1 MLNVKINIFIE
12 ILIIFIIKSIKKKKI
27 KIRIKKNKNI
37 NKGNYLI
44 KLCNCLS
51 CHTLNG
57 GKPFSGGNI
66 IKTDFGIL
74 STPNITFNKKYGVGK
89 YNLKNFINLIKNG
102 VSKKKKFLFP
112 AFPYINYN
120 KIKKNDI
127 LNIFNSI
134 KKIPKEKIINKKNNI
149 KFPIKYRNI
158 MLGWRILFFKK
169 KVNKNKE
176 KSNIRRG
183 KYISK
188 TLGHC
193 EMCHTKINKIG
204 KINKYFKYKGYNK
217 IEKWFASDIS
227 NNKKINKNN
236 IKNLYKILKEGIN
249 KEKIING
256 KMVEVVNNSLQYA
269 SKIDIIS
276 ISRFIK
282 SKINKKKILKINIKK
297 YNKEKYNIK
306 YKIGKRIYKKN
317 CKKCH
322 GKLKLGNFPIFPK
335 IIKIKKNFSYENN
348 LKILFKKSN
357 INNTLKNKYCS
368 IMPSL
373 WNIKSKIIIY
383 FTNNKNLNKNI
394 IFKK

>member
-1 MLNVKINIFIE
+1 MNIIFIE
-12 ILIIFIIKSIKKKKI
+12 ILIILLIKNIKKKKI
-27 KIRIKKNKNI
+27 KIKVKKKVNI
-37 NKGNYLI
+37 NKGKYLVR
-44 KLCNCLS
+44 LSNCLS

-66 IKTDFGIL
+66 IKTSFGIL
-74 STPNITFNKKYGVGK
+74 NSPNITFNKKYGIGK

-102 VSKKKKFLFP
+102 ISKKKKFLFP

-127 LNIFNSI
+127 LNIFNFM
-134 KKIPKEKIINKKNNI
+134 KKIPKEKIINKNNKI
-149 KFPIKYRNI
+149 KFPIKYKNI
-158 MLGWRILFFKK
+158 MMGWRILFFKK
-169 KVNKNKE
+169 KNNINKE
-176 KSNIRRG
+176 KSNIKRG

-204 KINKYFKYKGYNK
+204 KINKYFKYKGLSK
-217 IEKWFASDIS
+217 IEKWFSSDIS
-227 NNKKINKNN
+227 NNKGVNKNN
-236 IKNLYKILKEGIN
+236 IKNIYKILKYGIN

-256 KMVEVVNNSLQYA
+256 QMIEVINNSLQYA
-269 SKIDIIS
+269 SKIDVIS

-282 SKINKKKILKINIKK
+282 SKINKKKILKINIKR
-297 YNKEKYNIK
+297 YNKEEYKIK
-306 YKIGKRIYKKN
+306 YKIGKKIYKKN

-348 LKILFKKSN
+348 LKILLKKPN
-357 INNTLKNKYCS
+357 INNTIKNKYCS
-368 IMPSL
+368 IMPNL
-373 WNIKSKIIIY
+373 WKIKNKIMIY
-383 FTNNKNLNKNI
+383 FIKNKNLNKSI